1 MAMKLHFTCQIKKT
15 WSKFTLDVSFQIPQG
30 KVTALFGPSGVGKS
44 STLRMISGLE
54 KADEGAVSYGEEVWF
69 DKAQGIHLPPQRRPI
84 GFVFQDF
91 ALFPHLTVEKNVA
104 YGIKEKK
111 RLKDIKD
118 FIALVGLS
126 GYERHYPCQLSGG
139 QKQRVALIRAL
150 ARRPELLL
158 LDEPL
163 SALDWETRRQ
173 LQDDLKRIIREFY
186 VTTIFV
192 THDVTEVYKL
202 ADYVIVL
209 DLGRVIKQG
218 TPEEIFL
225 GKKLSTRIQIAGKV
239 VHIETDSIMAAVT
252 VMHEDQY
259 FKTLI
264 DSEDVCQMNLK
275 IGDDVVIG
283 AKSSDVILFK
293 VLT

>member
-1 MAMKLHFTCQIKKT
+1 MNICLKKT
-15 WSKFTLDVSFQIPQG
+15 WNKFKLDVAFQIPSG

-44 STLRMISGLE
+44 SILRLISGLE
-54 KADEGAVSYGEEVWF
+54 MADGGMIHKGEEVWY
-69 DKAQGIHLPPQRRPI
+69 DETKGINLMPQQRSA

-104 YGIKEKK
+104 YGIKEKE
-111 RLKDIKD
+111 RLGEVKNLLLL
-118 FIALVGLS
+118 AGLS
-126 GYERHYPCQLSGG
+126 GYERYYPAQLSGG

-150 ARRPELLL
+150 ATKPDILL

-173 LQDDLKRIIREFY
+173 LQEDLKRIIKQFHI
-186 VTTIFV
+186 TTLYV

-202 ADYVIVL
+202 ADYVVVL
-209 DLGRVIKQG
+209 DSGKVVKQG
-218 TPEEIFL
+218 TPEEIFM
-225 GKKLSTRIQIAGKV
+225 GKRLSTRIQIVGKV
-239 VHIETDSIMAAVT
+239 VGIESDPIMAAVT
-252 VMHEDQY
+252 ILHEDQY

-264 DSEDVCQMNLK
+264 DTEEVHRLNLMV
-275 IGDDVVIG
+275 GDNVVIG

-293 VLT
+293 VLTQS